1 MSVKTYSVREGEIVR
16 SWFVVDATDQTLGRL
31 ASKIARVLE
40 GKHKPTWAPNL
51 DSGDHVVVLNAGRIR
66 VTSDKLESKLYIRH
80 SGHPQGYKEETLG
93 HLLARRPEEVIRRAV
108 KGMLPRNRLGAPA
121 AAQAEGLRRRGSSPC
136 RTAARA
142 ARLTRSLTI
151 MTTPSFYSG
160 TGRRKTAVARVR
172 LLPGEGQ
179 IVVNGRSLTEHFGN
193 AINEADLR
201 LPFRV
206 TGNEGRY
213 NAMIKV
219 EGGGVTGQAGA
230 IRHGIARALLE
241 ADPEAFRLPLRQA
254 GLLTRDPR
262 MKERKKYGLKRA
274 RKAPQYT
281 KR

>member
-1 MSVKTYSVREGEIVR
+1 MST
-16 SWFVVDATDQTLGRL
+16 
-31 ASKIARVLE
+31 
-40 GKHKPTWAPNL
+40 
-51 DSGDHVVVLNAGRIR
+51 
-66 VTSDKLESKLYIRH
+66 
-80 SGHPQGYKEETLG
+80 
-93 HLLARRPEEVIRRAV
+93 
-108 KGMLPRNRLGAPA
+108 PA
-121 AAQAEGLRRRGSSPC
+121 
-136 RTAARA
+136 
-142 ARLTRSLTI
+142 
-151 MTTPSFYSG
+151 FYCG

-179 IVVNGRSLTEHFGN
+179 IVVNGRTPEEHFGN
-193 AINEADLR
+193 AVNEAELR

-206 TGNEGRY
+206 TGTEGRF

-230 IRHGIARALLE
+230 IRHGIARALLQV
-241 ADPEAFRLPLRQA
+241 DPETNRLPLRQA